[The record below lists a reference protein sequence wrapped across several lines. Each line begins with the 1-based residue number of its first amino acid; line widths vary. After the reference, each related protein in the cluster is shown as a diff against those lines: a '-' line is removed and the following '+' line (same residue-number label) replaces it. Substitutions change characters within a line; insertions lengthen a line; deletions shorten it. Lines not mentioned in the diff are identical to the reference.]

1 MNIGIIGTGNMGGG
15 LGKLFASKGHKVLF
29 GSRDPQKAKT
39 LAGSIGPNASGGSI
53 AEAARFGSVVVL
65 AVPWSAV
72 PESLKAA
79 GSLAGKTVLDLTNP
93 LTPDYSGLAVGH
105 TSSGAEEIAKLA
117 PGAHVVKALN
127 TVFAQVI
134 GGGPEFGPK
143 NATALYAGDDPAAKE
158 TVSKL
163 IGEAGFDAVDA
174 GPLQSARYLEPMGML
189 NIVLGYGLGMGTSQ
203 VFKLMRR

>member
-15 LGKLFASKGHKVLF
+15 LGKLLASKGHKVMF
-29 GSRDPQKAKT
+29 GSRDPQKAKA
-39 LAGSIGPNASGGSI
+39 LADVAGPNASGGSI

-65 AVPWSAV
+65 AVHWGAV

-93 LTPDYSGLAVGH
+93 LTADYSALAVGY
-105 TSSGAEEIAKLA
+105 TTSGAEEIAKLA
-117 PGAHVVKALN
+117 PGARVVKALN

-134 GGGPEFGPK
+134 GGGPEFGPQ
-143 NATALYAGDDPAAKE
+143 NATALYAGDDPSAKE
-158 TVSKL
+158 MVRKL
-163 IGEAGFDAVDA
+163 IGDAGFDPVDA
-174 GPLQSARYLEPMGML
+174 GPLKSARYLEPMGML
-189 NIVLGYGLGMGTSQ
+189 NIFLGYGLGMGTSQ